1 MFSTN
6 HFQARMSQRGLP
18 KQVIDLVLAFGKDEG
33 DKLFLDKKETQ
44 RIIYQ
49 IDNLRNT
56 LLKVMAKGG
65 VAVVVEDETLIT
77 TYNLDKKN
85 RNK

>member
-1 MFSTN
+1 MLSTK
-6 HFQARMSQRGLP
+6 HFKSRMSQRGIS
-18 KQVIDLVLAFGKDEG
+18 KKVIDLVLAFGKDEG

-49 IDNLRNT
+49 IDNIRNT
-56 LLKVMAKGG
+56 LLKVMDKGG

-77 TYNLDKKN
+77 TYNLDKKH
-85 RNK
+85 RSK

>member
-1 MFSTN
+1 MLSTN
-6 HFQARMSQRGLP
+6 HFKSRMSQRGIS
-18 KQVIDLVLAFGKDEG
+18 KKVIDLVLAFGKDEG

-56 LLKVMAKGG
+56 LLKVMDKGG

>member
-18 KQVIDLVLAFGKDEG
+18 KQVIDLVLEFGKYEG

-49 IDNLRNT
+49 IDNLRNI
-56 LLKVMAKGG
+56 LLKVMDKGG

>member
-6 HFQARMSQRGLP
+6 HFKARMSQRGIS
-18 KQVIDLVLAFGKDEG
+18 KKVIDLVLAFGKDEG

-56 LLKVMAKGG
+56 LLKVMDKGG

>member
-6 HFQARMSQRGLP
+6 HFKSRMSQRGLP
-18 KQVIDLVLAFGKDEG
+18 KKVIDLVLEFGKDEG
-33 DKLFLDKKETQ
+33 DRFFLDRKETQ
-44 RIIYQ
+44 KIIYQ
-49 IDNLRNT
+49 IDNIRNT
-56 LLKVMAKGG
+56 LLKVMDKGG
-65 VAVVVEDETLIT
+65 VAVVVEDEILIT

>member
-6 HFQARMSQRGLP
+6 HFKSRMSQRGIS
-18 KQVIDLVLAFGKDEG
+18 KKVIDLVLAFGKDEG

-56 LLKVMAKGG
+56 LLKVMDKGG
-65 VAVVVEDETLIT
+65 VAVIVEDETLIT
-77 TYNLDKKN
+77 TYNLDKKH
-85 RNK
+85 RSK

>member
-6 HFQARMSQRGLP
+6 HFKSRMSQRGIS
-18 KQVIDLVLAFGKDEG
+18 KKVIDLVLAFGKHEG

-56 LLKVMAKGG
+56 LLKVMDKGG
-65 VAVVVEDETLIT
+65 VAVIVEDETLIT
-77 TYNLDKKN
+77 TYNLDKKH
-85 RNK
+85 RSK

>member
-1 MFSTN
+1 MLSTK
-6 HFQARMSQRGLP
+6 HFKSRMSQRGIS
-18 KQVIDLVLAFGKDEG
+18 KKVIDLVLDFGKDEG

-49 IDNLRNT
+49 IDNLRNI
-56 LLKVMAKGG
+56 LLKVMDKGG

>member
-18 KQVIDLVLAFGKDEG
+18 KKVVDLVLEFGKYEG

-44 RIIYQ
+44 RIICQ

-56 LLKVMAKGG
+56 LLKVMDKGG

-77 TYNLDKKN
+77 TYNLDKKH
-85 RNK
+85 RSK

>member
-18 KQVIDLVLAFGKDEG
+18 KQLIDLVLEFGKYEG

-56 LLKVMAKGG
+56 LLKVMDKGG

-77 TYNLDKKN
+77 TYNLDQKH

>member
-1 MFSTN
+1 
-6 HFQARMSQRGLP
+6 MSQRGLP
-18 KQVIDLVLAFGKDEG
+18 KKVVDLVLEFGKYEG

-56 LLKVMAKGG
+56 LLKVMDKGG

>member
-18 KQVIDLVLAFGKDEG
+18 KKVVDLVLEFGKYEG

-49 IDNLRNT
+49 IDYLRNT
-56 LLKVMAKGG
+56 LLKVMDKGG

>member
-6 HFQARMSQRGLP
+6 HFKSRMSQRGLP
-18 KQVIDLVLAFGKDEG
+18 KKVIDLVLEFGKDEG
-33 DKLFLDKKETQ
+33 DRLFLDRKETQ
-44 RIIYQ
+44 KIIYQ
-49 IDNLRNT
+49 IDNIRNT
-56 LLKVMAKGG
+56 LLKVMDKGG
-65 VAVVVEDETLIT
+65 VAVVVEDEILIT

>member
-6 HFQARMSQRGLP
+6 HFKARMSQRGIS
-18 KQVIDLVLAFGKDEG
+18 KKVIDLVLAFGKDEG

-49 IDNLRNT
+49 IDNLRST
-56 LLKVMAKGG
+56 LLKVMDKGG

>member
-18 KQVIDLVLAFGKDEG
+18 KQLIDLVLEFGKYEG

-56 LLKVMAKGG
+56 LLKVMDKGG
-65 VAVVVEDETLIT
+65 VAVVVEDEILIT

>member
-6 HFQARMSQRGLP
+6 HFKSRMSQRGIS
-18 KQVIDLVLAFGKDEG
+18 KKVIDLVLAFGKDEG
-33 DKLFLDKKETQ
+33 DKLFLDRKETQ

-56 LLKVMAKGG
+56 LLKVMDKGG

>member
-6 HFQARMSQRGLP
+6 HFKSRMSQRGLP
-18 KQVIDLVLAFGKDEG
+18 KKVIDLVLEFGKDEG
-33 DKLFLDKKETQ
+33 DRLFLDRKETQ
-44 RIIYQ
+44 KIIYQ
-49 IDNLRNT
+49 IDNLRNN
-56 LLKVMAKGG
+56 LLKVMDKGG

-77 TYNLDKKN
+77 TYNLDKKH

>member
-6 HFQARMSQRGLP
+6 HFKSRMSQRGLP
-18 KQVIDLVLAFGKDEG
+18 KKVIDLVLEFGKNEG
-33 DKLFLDKKETQ
+33 DKLFLDRKETQ
-44 RIIYQ
+44 KIIYQ
-49 IDNLRNT
+49 IDNLRNN
-56 LLKVMAKGG
+56 LLKVMDKGG

>member
-56 LLKVMAKGG
+56 LLKVMDKGG

>member
-18 KQVIDLVLAFGKDEG
+18 KQVIDLVLEFGKYEG

-56 LLKVMAKGG
+56 LLKVMDKGG

>member
-6 HFQARMSQRGLP
+6 HFKSRMSQRGLP
-18 KQVIDLVLAFGKDEG
+18 KKVIDLVLEFGKNEG
-33 DKLFLDKKETQ
+33 DKLFLDRKETQ
-44 RIIYQ
+44 KIIYQ
-49 IDNLRNT
+49 IDNIRNT
-56 LLKVMAKGG
+56 LLKVMDKGG
-65 VAVVVEDETLIT
+65 VAVVVEDEILIT

>member
-18 KQVIDLVLAFGKDEG
+18 KKVVDLVLEFGKYEG

-49 IDNLRNT
+49 IDNLRNI
-56 LLKVMAKGG
+56 LLKVMDKGG
-65 VAVVVEDETLIT
+65 VAVVVEDEILIT

>member
-6 HFQARMSQRGLP
+6 HFQARMSQRGHP
-18 KQVIDLVLAFGKDEG
+18 KKVVDLVLEFGKYEG

-49 IDNLRNT
+49 IDNLRNI
-56 LLKVMAKGG
+56 LLKVMDKGG

-77 TYNLDKKN
+77 TYNLDKKH
-85 RNK
+85 RRK

>member
-18 KQVIDLVLAFGKDEG
+18 KEVIDLVLEFGKYEG

-56 LLKVMAKGG
+56 LLKVMDKGG

>member
-18 KQVIDLVLAFGKDEG
+18 KKVVDLVLEFGKYEG

-56 LLKVMAKGG
+56 LLKVMDKGG
-65 VAVVVEDETLIT
+65 VAVVVEDEILIT

>member
-6 HFQARMSQRGLP
+6 HFKSRMSQRGIS
-18 KQVIDLVLAFGKDEG
+18 KKVIDLVLAFGKDEG

-56 LLKVMAKGG
+56 LLKVMDKGG

>member
-6 HFQARMSQRGLP
+6 HFKARMSQRGIS
-18 KQVIDLVLAFGKDEG
+18 KKVIDLVLAFGKDEG

-56 LLKVMAKGG
+56 LLKVMDKGG
-65 VAVVVEDETLIT
+65 VTVVVEDETLIT
-77 TYNLDKKN
+77 TYNLYKKN

>member
-18 KQVIDLVLAFGKDEG
+18 KKVVDLVLEFGKYEG

-49 IDNLRNT
+49 IDNLRNI
-56 LLKVMAKGG
+56 LLKVMDKGG

-77 TYNLDKKN
+77 TYNLDKKH
-85 RNK
+85 RRK